1 MSSISRIGDP
11 FSCGDTV
18 KSGSANVYANGIPV
32 GRITDGTIGD
42 PCGAPPTII
51 AAGSG
56 TVFANGL
63 PVARVGDALVPHAC
77 PSAGPHGGTITS
89 GSPNVSADGV

>member
-1 MSSISRIGDP
+1 MPYVARIGDP

-18 KSGSANVYANGIPV
+18 ASGSANVHANGIPL
-32 GRITDGTIGD
+32 GRITDATVGHG
-42 PCGAPPTII
+42 CWPPTII

-63 PVARVGDALVPHAC
+63 PVARVGDANVPHTC
-77 PSAGPHGGTITS
+77 PPIPETHSGTISAGST
-89 GSPNVSADGV
+89 NVKADG